1 MIRGVYKHNGNAYI
15 PIIQVAVTKFI
26 HKDGEEPDM
35 EYVKA
40 YRDWV
45 GADHVL
51 RTQTHFMF
59 CETIQDVDWEDI
71 PTSEVP
77 DKQDQS

>member
-1 MIRGVYKHNGNAYI
+1 MKSVYKHNDTAYI
-15 PIIQVAVTKFI
+15 PLSQVAVTKFI
-26 HKDGEEPDM
+26 HKDGEQPDM

-51 RTQTHFMF
+51 RTQSHFMF
-59 CETIQDVDWEDI
+59 CETIQDAEWEDI
-71 PTSEVP
+71 PTSDVP